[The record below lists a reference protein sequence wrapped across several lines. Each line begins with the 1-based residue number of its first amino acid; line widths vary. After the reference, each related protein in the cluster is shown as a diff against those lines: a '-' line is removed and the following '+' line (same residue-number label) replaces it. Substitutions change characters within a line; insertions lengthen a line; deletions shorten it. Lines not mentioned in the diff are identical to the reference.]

1 MNYIEK
7 YICINVY
14 DWMYDYTIHL
24 RLWLFIFACSLIL
37 ELLDHSL
44 FGYIS
49 RHLKQLLLEGTL
61 NQTQKAWLWRYLS
74 PCLWARLWFS
84 GFLIS
89 VRIPKMGCL
98 RLFISSHSVF
108 LCGSCY
114 VYWVSGA
121 QEGTSLVVGWIG
133 TGLPMQGESESESH
147 SVLSDSLWPHGLYSP
162 WNSPGQTTGV
172 GSLSLL
178 QGIFPTTDQLSPCAT
193 TKPTL

>member
-61 NQTQKAWLWRYLS
+61 NQTQKA
-74 PCLWARLWFS
+74 RL
-84 GFLIS
+84 
-89 VRIPKMGCL
+89 
-98 RLFISSHSVF
+98 
-108 LCGSCY
+108 
-114 VYWVSGA
+114 
-121 QEGTSLVVGWIG
+121 
-133 TGLPMQGESESESH
+133 
-147 SVLSDSLWPHGLYSP
+147 
-162 WNSPGQTTGV
+162 
-172 GSLSLL
+172 
-178 QGIFPTTDQLSPCAT
+178 
-193 TKPTL
+193 